1 MLINNKSTIP
11 TLLIGRNSNLSEALL
26 SAQVATHTFSSRELT
41 YNLDL
46 LYQFK
51 SEPINLIFNNFQTA
65 LSLNDGSHLSDYI
78 NNSIHITAQ
87 VLDYF
92 RDTPITKIIYT
103 SSSSVYGNNVLC
115 SERDDL
121 KPLSLHAALKV
132 SNEKLIEKYSKER
145 GIDYTIARIFNMFG
159 GNDTFSIVSKIISS
173 YIHNKELTI
182 INNGNAIRD
191 FIHIDTV
198 VDVYR
203 RLLMT
208 HELPIINIGSGRGS
222 SVRNVLDFLKNHGIH
237 LHTQNIT
244 RDELKISTA
253 DNTIMTNLLH
263 HHDFLDIETY
273 LLDQL
278 SNQ

>member
-1 MLINNKSTIP
+1 MTTVI
-11 TLLIGRNSNLSEALL
+11 IGRNSNLSEALL
-26 SAQVATHTFSSRELT
+26 SAQVATHTLSSRELT

-65 LSLNDGSHLSDYI
+65 ISLNDGSHLSDYI

-208 HELPIINIGSGRGS
+208 HDLPIINIGSGRGS